1 MKYYHW
7 LFTAAV
13 LVLAGCSN
21 SEETTAVTS
30 HHSALSND
38 VSSMSLERVSS
49 LNSGSPADASCS
61 LMGGT
66 MALSRQLNGASVGTC
81 QLANGKRCDE
91 QSLINGSCPAG

>member
-1 MKYYHW
+1 MKLYQW

-13 LVLAGCSN
+13 LVLSGCGN
-21 SEETTAVTS
+21 SERTTAVNQQEPSFNNGNPTVLLKS
-30 HHSALSND
+30 D
-38 VSSMSLERVSS
+38 
-49 LNSGSPADASCS
+49 SPADASCS

-91 QSLINGSCPAG
+91 RALMNGTCPAG

>member
-1 MKYYHW
+1 MKYYQW

-13 LVLAGCSN
+13 LVLSGCSN
-21 SEETTAVTS
+21 SEEPRAVTQR
-30 HHSALSND
+30 N
-38 VSSMSLERVSS
+38 SSFTHD
-49 LNSGSPADASCS
+49 NSTVLLKSDSPADASCS

-91 QSLINGSCPAG
+91 RSLINGTCPAG

>member
-1 MKYYHW
+1 MKCYHW

-21 SEETTAVTS
+21 SEETTAVTP
-30 HHSALSND
+30 HHSTLNNNDATLSLKSD
-38 VSSMSLERVSS
+38 
-49 LNSGSPADASCS
+49 SPADASCS

-91 QSLINGSCPAG
+91 RSLINGTCPAG

>member
-1 MKYYHW
+1 MKSYQW

-21 SEETTAVTS
+21 SEKTTAVNQQDPS
-30 HHSALSND
+30 FKNDNSAVLLKID
-38 VSSMSLERVSS
+38 
-49 LNSGSPADASCS
+49 SPADASCS

-91 QSLINGSCPAG
+91 RSLMNGTCPAG